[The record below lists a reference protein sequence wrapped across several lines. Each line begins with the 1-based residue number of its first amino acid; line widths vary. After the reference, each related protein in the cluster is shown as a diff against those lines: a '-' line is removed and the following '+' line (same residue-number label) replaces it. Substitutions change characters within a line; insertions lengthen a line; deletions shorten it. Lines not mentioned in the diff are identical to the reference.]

1 MAVTYTLCKE
11 NCKTGI
17 IRMPK
22 DILDILL
29 GKVTLVGNQLTLP
42 GKVNDSSCNIVVFLS
57 KLIVD
62 TVRWISCCR
71 ENAMFERLSLWNME
85 NSQEIYLESR
95 IFVLA
100 RIVKDNMQWMDT
112 DGSHSSLF
120 DRAAVADFFPVGA
133 VLSGA
138 AAC

>member
-62 TVRWISCCR
+62 TVR
-71 ENAMFERLSLWNME
+71 
-85 NSQEIYLESR
+85 
-95 IFVLA
+95 
-100 RIVKDNMQWMDT
+100 
-112 DGSHSSLF
+112 
-120 DRAAVADFFPVGA
+120 
-133 VLSGA
+133 
-138 AAC
+138 